1 VVNAV
6 DKPGKLSAV
15 KRTQKY
21 HVIIIIIIT
30 IISVY
35 FTSPPKDQ
43 RYDGGPKM

>member
-1 VVNAV
+1 MYLVI
-6 DKPGKLSAV
+6 
-15 KRTQKY
+15 
-21 HVIIIIIIT
+21 IIIIIIT

>member
-21 HVIIIIIIT
+21 HIIIIIIIIT
-30 IISVY
+30 TIIISNIY
-35 FTSPPKDQ
+35 
-43 RYDGGPKM
+43 